1 MCSFILKINGELSE
15 KEYNE
20 FVENAKKA
28 SLYPID
34 ATATYP
40 EQLITLSTCSYHV
53 EDGRFAVVGKKSS
66 TKK

>member
-1 MCSFILKINGELSE
+1 M
-15 KEYNE
+15 
-20 FVENAKKA
+20 ENAKKA

-34 ATATYP
+34 TTATYP

-66 TKK
+66 TIK